1 MVKWGSGRTLSL
13 IFLNT
18 TFTWRPFWKMAA
30 ISFQQNIVRV
40 VHLEVVQGGPPNT
53 LIPNTCLQQP
63 MSGESGLPPG
73 YCVFCFHKKPPSPN
87 VCNLSFSTCVS
98 HDMWIKMIDIIANIK
113 QIWYPLQSRK
123 PWSWA
128 WRRARVWWQSK
139 MYPFYVSINADGWWM
154 FIRYAVKM
162 KQCIGNLLEVNVVS
176 TFRRLRTRRVLT
188 LCNNVSLR
196 TRRALSP

>member
-73 YCVFCFHKKPPSPN
+73 YGCRAHDTRSVSSSWALFNGASLKVFQQAAYWSSPN
-87 VCNLSFSTCVS
+87 TFILCYLKDVLAAEASFASAVLKSFSC
-98 HDMWIKMIDIIANIK
+98 
-113 QIWYPLQSRK
+113 SRGAGVA
-123 PWSWA
+123 P
-128 WRRARVWWQSK
+128 RV
-139 MYPFYVSINADGWWM
+139 P
-154 FIRYAVKM
+154 
-162 KQCIGNLLEVNVVS
+162 VVS
-176 TFRRLRTRRVLT
+176 M
-188 LCNNVSLR
+188 
-196 TRRALSP
+196 